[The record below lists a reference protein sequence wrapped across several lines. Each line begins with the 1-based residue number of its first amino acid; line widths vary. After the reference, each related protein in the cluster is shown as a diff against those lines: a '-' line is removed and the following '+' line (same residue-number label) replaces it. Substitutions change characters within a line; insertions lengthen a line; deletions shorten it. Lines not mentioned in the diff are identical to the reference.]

1 MLFRSVRTILQ
12 RYIFNEL
19 GRYAESCK
27 SALDELDDILAGDS
41 TTLFTGSLGNL
52 FNVPD
57 FQNIGRFK
65 ALFSVLEQESSLV
78 ELIRKCSDPE
88 GIKVVIGEEHE
99 MPEMR
104 NCSVVMFSTTTEG
117 ERTML
122 GVIGPKR
129 MNYEKVIS
137 VLDRV
142 LQDLVECNDEVE
154 E

>member
-1 MLFRSVRTILQ
+1 M
-12 RYIFNEL
+12 
-19 GRYAESCK
+19 
-27 SALDELDDILAGDS
+27 
-41 TTLFTGSLGNL
+41 
-52 FNVPD
+52 
-57 FQNIGRFK
+57 
-65 ALFSVLEQESSLV
+65 
-78 ELIRKCSDPE
+78 
-88 GIKVVIGEEHE
+88 VIGGEHE

-104 NCSVVMFSTTTEG
+104 NCSVVMSSTTTEG